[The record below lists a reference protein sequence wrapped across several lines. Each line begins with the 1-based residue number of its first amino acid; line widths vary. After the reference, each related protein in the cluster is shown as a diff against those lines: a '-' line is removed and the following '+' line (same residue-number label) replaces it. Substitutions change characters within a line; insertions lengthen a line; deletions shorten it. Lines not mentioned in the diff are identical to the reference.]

1 MKKIEQ
7 MNARHSPCGTAQATA
22 RATTP
27 QVTTAQPAT
36 DQDTTGVIDIGE
48 LPLTMAE
55 KMDLDVKFVHNVIDT
70 VLDVLATREFWEGVI
85 KASTEG
91 ARIGNSS
98 EGNAPI
104 AATMT
109 ARKTSAKVVSNR
121 PRDGNPIYSTTAVDD
136 LIQTPEEAYEI
147 GYSLGYKSGYGA
159 ALEEM
164 GCGDM
169 GTAIWADGID
179 YDADEDDY
187 GCDVDDEDDG
197 YYDYNDYDD
206 YDGYDDYE

>member
-1 MKKIEQ
+1 MNKIEQ
-7 MNARHSPCGTAQATA
+7 MNVRHLPYTTAQATA
-22 RATTP
+22 KPATP
-27 QVTTAQPAT
+27 DTTT
-36 DQDTTGVIDIGE
+36 DQDTSAVLDIGK
-48 LPLTMAE
+48 LTLTMAE

-70 VLDVLATREFWEGVI
+70 VLDVLTTREFWEGVI
-85 KASTEG
+85 KATTEG
-91 ARIGNSS
+91 SRIGSSS

-104 AATMT
+104 AAAMT
-109 ARKTSAKVVSNR
+109 APKTTAKLGSNR
-121 PRDGNPIYSTTAVDD
+121 LRDGNPIYSTTAVDD

-179 YDADEDDY
+179 YDADEDNY
-187 GCDVDDEDDG
+187 GGDVDDEDDG
-197 YYDYNDYDD
+197 YYDNYD
-206 YDGYDDYE
+206 YDGYDDYEDYD